1 MKKVYLIDENTKL
14 NEYKFSKNDII
25 YAVDIKSYVSL
36 KKKKFNTLFLDA
48 FLDGK
53 GHKYIAKN
61 LIKYLKII
69 NNFSYIDSNNLKKT
83 YFINMERK
91 IYFFISNY
99 LYINYLSIKFF
110 KKYKKSYKI
119 INLLKNN
126 FDPNMEI
133 KNNNNIHYFFFQ
145 NERNIQKKKSYNFI
159 NLRLFN
165 KFKLFLISFLMPKNY
180 LGILPD
186 DHNLQKFILKIK
198 KKYNFKS
205 IVYFNNNKV
214 NFLKKK
220 IYYLFP
226 IFKVS
231 ELLFLDNKKD
241 LNIKKQIDNIL
252 NNKTNLIIEDKR
264 FSYLL
269 DIYLNNF
276 LSIYLNNLSRKSE
289 NLYKFFKKNKPKL
302 IIAKRSSDT
311 AYSIGEISRKLNFDS
326 ILVSHASHIYNKNKL
341 SMFDWTINSKSTIN
355 SDYKFVASQSK
366 FSDEFLNKINV
377 KSKILKTGPLILTS
391 PPDTYV
397 KTDNNKYKIILHA
410 STPKNIS
417 NFRAINYETT
427 YDYIENLKQQII
439 ALKDKKNV
447 HFIIKFR
454 EYDFLRL
461 NDFKYLMPKTK
472 NFEIDTKSNLK
483 DLLERCDY
491 LSSYSSTVIEE
502 ALYFGKDI
510 ILYDKNDLYKH
521 LYKSKYKINKNKV
534 SKIYYLTKPSRL
546 RNIFK
551 KI

>member
-1 MKKVYLIDENTKL
+1 
-14 NEYKFSKNDII
+14 
-25 YAVDIKSYVSL
+25 
-36 KKKKFNTLFLDA
+36 
-48 FLDGK
+48 
-53 GHKYIAKN
+53 
-61 LIKYLKII
+61 
-69 NNFSYIDSNNLKKT
+69 SNNLKKT

-264 FSYLL
+264 F
-269 DIYLNNF
+269 
-276 LSIYLNNLSRKSE
+276 
-289 NLYKFFKKNKPKL
+289 
-302 IIAKRSSDT
+302 
-311 AYSIGEISRKLNFDS
+311 
-326 ILVSHASHIYNKNKL
+326 
-341 SMFDWTINSKSTIN
+341 
-355 SDYKFVASQSK
+355 
-366 FSDEFLNKINV
+366 
-377 KSKILKTGPLILTS
+377 
-391 PPDTYV
+391 
-397 KTDNNKYKIILHA
+397 
-410 STPKNIS
+410 
-417 NFRAINYETT
+417 
-427 YDYIENLKQQII
+427 
-439 ALKDKKNV
+439 
-447 HFIIKFR
+447 
-454 EYDFLRL
+454 
-461 NDFKYLMPKTK
+461 
-472 NFEIDTKSNLK
+472 
-483 DLLERCDY
+483 
-491 LSSYSSTVIEE
+491 
-502 ALYFGKDI
+502 
-510 ILYDKNDLYKH
+510 
-521 LYKSKYKINKNKV
+521 
-534 SKIYYLTKPSRL
+534 
-546 RNIFK
+546 
-551 KI
+551 